1 MMHIKPNNF
10 SSILMLVAMVLLSG
24 CVSKLLQADDAMTI
38 SGTAAYRQRIA
49 MPPEAL
55 LTVRVEEVSHT
66 DAQNPVL
73 AETREPFGDR
83 QVPIGFSLQVPNT
96 AIDASHSY
104 NLRAFIT
111 VNGEQRFIT
120 TRSYPVLT
128 RGADNNVNLTLDAVQ
143 SSVSGQTKARTFAA
157 PMAGTSAS
165 FTLPAS
171 FSGITPC
178 ADCPGI
184 AETLT
189 LRSDGLFLLRRIYQ
203 DKSEQPFV
211 EHGRWTVN
219 ENKLVLTN
227 ASETQFYEKIN
238 DNTLRKLDISGKPI
252 NTSANIDL
260 NRAVQF
266 DPIGETHE
274 WRGEF
279 RYMADAVTFTDC
291 ASGLRWTVA
300 MTGDYLATERKYLK
314 FRNIPG
320 SPLLVTFAG
329 RLEQRTG
336 MEGKPVEQMVIE
348 KFNGSEPKVSCSSA
362 ISGNSMSMANLK
374 DTYWKLVD
382 LDGKRIPIA
391 PSHKRQIR
399 ITLASEGSRVIG
411 FSGCNQFT
419 GTFKQTDNEL
429 KFSQMAGTMMACGS
443 PYMELE
449 HKVLKMLGATTAY
462 RIKGEQLFLFNE
474 NKVIAR
480 FEAFYLK

>member
-1 MMHIKPNNF
+1 MHLKPNNF
-10 SSILMLVAMVLLSG
+10 SPIFMVIAMVFLSA
-24 CVSKLLQADDAMTI
+24 CASNPSQAGDAITI
-38 SGTAAYRQRIA
+38 NGTVAYRQRIA
-49 MPPEAL
+49 MPPGAV
-55 LTVRVEEVSHT
+55 LTVRVEDVSRT
-66 DAQNPVL
+66 DAQSSVL
-73 AETREPFGDR
+73 AETSKVFGDR
-83 QVPIGFSLQVPNT
+83 QVPIEFSLQIPST
-96 AIDASHSY
+96 AVNASNSY
-104 NLRAFIT
+104 NLQATIT
-111 VNGEQRFIT
+111 VNGEQRFAT

-128 RGADNNVNLTLDAVQ
+128 HGAGSKIDLLLDAVQ
-143 SSVSGQTKARTFAA
+143 PSVTGQPKAKTLTA
-157 PMAGTSAS
+157 PMADSSAS
-165 FTLPAS
+165 FTLPAT

-279 RYMADAVTFTDC
+279 RYMADAATFTDC
-291 ASGLRWTVA
+291 ASGLRWPVA
-300 MTGDYLATERKYLK
+300 MRADYLATERNYLK
-314 FRNIPG
+314 SRHIPG
-320 SPLLVTFAG
+320 SPLLVIFEG

-362 ISGNSMSMANLK
+362 KSGNSMSMANLK

-419 GTFKQTDNEL
+419 GTFKLTDNEL
-429 KFSQMAGTMMACGS
+429 KFSQMAGTIMACVS

-449 HKVLKMLGATTAY
+449 HGVLNMLGATTAY
-462 RIKGEQLFLFNE
+462 RIKGKQLFLLNG